1 MSTFRRSCSVV
12 GWGWTGT
19 CLAGEVPVF
28 DGDGTGD
35 ANRAIEA
42 CRWNEPGAG
51 EPVRL
56 GLLDMG
62 TGPGLMVEGPS
73 PLSDMP
79 TSRQIPSKDSIAKL
93 PCTVRI
99 FRCSIWDYGNKNPR

>member
-1 MSTFRRSCSVV
+1 M
-12 GWGWTGT
+12 
-19 CLAGEVPVF
+19 
-28 DGDGTGD
+28 
-35 ANRAIEA
+35 
-42 CRWNEPGAG
+42 
-51 EPVRL
+51 RL